1 ILNAYIDAKLSC
13 SIGHY
18 LGSSPIGALF
28 ALKNQLE
35 QTFLAVRPCFKDL
48 GRRDRFGAMS
58 LGFDLPIAPL
68 QSQSSCAAASRG
80 ALCRNP
86 GSRRKRV
93 RLDHGAAMSCVGER
107 NQTSKQES
115 ISTSS

>member
-1 ILNAYIDAKLSC
+1 MLTSMRNLVAAVAIIWVPRGSV
-13 SIGHY
+13 HY
-18 LGSSPIGALF
+18 LRSRTNSN
-28 ALKNQLE
+28 K
-35 QTFLAVRPCFKDL
+35 TFLAVRPCFKDL
-48 GRRDRFGAMS
+48 GRRDTFGAMS

-80 ALCRNP
+80 ALGRIL
-86 GSRRKRV
+86 GSKRKQV
-93 RLDHGAAMSCVGER
+93 QLDHGAAMSCVDER